1 MENTKLEKK
10 LESMKFQLSKLQD
23 KLELLSQK
31 EEHLERLIYKIEMEL
46 TETLMNNSDEDLE
59 SNSDQE

>member
-59 SNSDQE
+59 SNSEQ

>member
-59 SNSDQE
+59 SNSEKE

>member
-59 SNSDQE
+59 SNSEQE